1 MTENNSSL
9 STAGADNAAARIRAE
24 LFKMGEK
31 EYAAFTAK
39 LNPTVDPERIIGVRV
54 PALRKFAAG
63 ISGTPDAAAFMAEL
77 PHKYHEENSVHAFLI
92 ERITD
97 YNETV
102 KAVNKFLPFVDNWAT
117 CDMMSPK
124 SFKKHHT
131 ELSAEINRWLSS
143 GETYTVRFAV
153 CMLMRHFLDED
164 FKPEYNNAVAN
175 IISDEYYVNMAR
187 AWYFATALCKR
198 YDATVPLFTGKKLDK
213 FTHNKS
219 IQKAVESF
227 RISDETKRYLRTL
240 KIK

>member
-1 MTENNSSL
+1 MKNNGKTH
-9 STAGADNAAARIRAE
+9 TAAANAAARIRAE

-31 EYAAFTAK
+31 EYADFTAK
-39 LNPTVDPERIIGVRV
+39 LNPTVDREMIIGVRV
-54 PALRKFAAG
+54 PILRKFAAG
-63 ISGTPDAAAFMAEL
+63 ISGTPDAAAFMEEL
-77 PHKYHEENSVHAFLI
+77 PHQYHEENSVHAFLI

-131 ELSAEINRWLSS
+131 ELAAEINRWLVS

-164 FKPEYNNAVAN
+164 FKPEYNSAVAD

-187 AWYFATALCKR
+187 AWYFATALCKQ
-198 YDATVPLFTGKKLDK
+198 YEATVPLFTGKKLDK

-227 RISDETKRYLRTL
+227 RITDETKRYLRTL

>member
-1 MTENNSSL
+1 MKNNGKTH
-9 STAGADNAAARIRAE
+9 TAAANAAARIRVE

-31 EYAAFTAK
+31 EYADFTAK
-39 LNPTVDPERIIGVRV
+39 LNPTVDREMIIGVRV
-54 PALRKFAAG
+54 PILRKFAAG
-63 ISGTPDAAAFMAEL
+63 ISGTLDAAAFMEEL
-77 PHKYHEENSVHAFLI
+77 PHQYHEENIVHAFLI

-131 ELSAEINRWLSS
+131 ELAAEINRWLVS

-164 FKPEYNNAVAN
+164 FKPEYNSAVAD

-187 AWYFATALCKR
+187 AWYFATALCKQ
-198 YDATVPLFTGKKLDK
+198 YEATVPLFTGKKLDK

-227 RISDETKRYLRTL
+227 RITDETKRYLRTL